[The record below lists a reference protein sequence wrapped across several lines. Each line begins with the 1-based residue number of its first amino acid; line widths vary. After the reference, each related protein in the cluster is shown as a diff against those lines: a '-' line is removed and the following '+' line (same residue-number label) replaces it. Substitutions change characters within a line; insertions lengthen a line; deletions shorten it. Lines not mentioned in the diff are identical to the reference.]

1 MRAVAARSAGK
12 PLRSGARGSLAGENP
27 DGGESLDKLSEA
39 ICFATAAFDGMRR
52 KVDGHPAILHSLEA
66 ATITQTLTDEREAVI
81 AAVLHDTVEDAGVK
95 IGEILERFGD
105 RVAELVLSETENKR
119 VSRAPS
125 ETWRV
130 RKEESVAVLRQT
142 EDLGVKA
149 LYLGDKLSNIRSL
162 SRSLEIYGDGMWQ
175 QFNQKDPAE
184 HRWYYTSI
192 AEALA
197 DLSHTAAYREYV
209 ALVDRVFGG

>member
-1 MRAVAARSAGK
+1 M
-12 PLRSGARGSLAGENP
+12 
-27 DGGESLDKLSEA
+27 DKLSEA

-130 RKEESVAVLRQT
+130 RK
-142 EDLGVKA
+142 
-149 LYLGDKLSNIRSL
+149 
-162 SRSLEIYGDGMWQ
+162 
-175 QFNQKDPAE
+175 
-184 HRWYYTSI
+184 
-192 AEALA
+192 
-197 DLSHTAAYREYV
+197 
-209 ALVDRVFGG
+209 

>member
-1 MRAVAARSAGK
+1 MK
-12 PLRSGARGSLAGENP
+12 
-27 DGGESLDKLSEA
+27 
-39 ICFATAAFDGMRR
+39 R

-66 ATITQTLTDEREAVI
+66 ATITQTVTDEEEAVI

-95 IGEILERFGD
+95 IGEIIERFGD

-119 VSRAPS
+119 VKQEPAD
-125 ETWRV
+125 TWRM

-142 EDLGVKA
+142 SDPGIKA

-162 SRSLEIYGDGMWQ
+162 SRSLEIYGDAMWQ
-175 QFNQKDPAE
+175 QFNQKDPAA

-209 ALVDRVFGG
+209 ALVDRGCGG

>member
-1 MRAVAARSAGK
+1 M
-12 PLRSGARGSLAGENP
+12 
-27 DGGESLDKLSEA
+27 DKLSEA
-39 ICFATAAFDGMRR
+39 ICFATEAFDGMKR

-66 ATITQTLTDEREAVI
+66 ATITQTVTDEEEAVI

-95 IGEILERFGD
+95 IGEIMERFGD

-119 VSRAPS
+119 VRQNPAD
-125 ETWRV
+125 TWRM

-142 EDLGVKA
+142 SDPGIKA

-162 SRSLEIYGDGMWQ
+162 SRSLEIYGDAMWQ
-175 QFNQKDPAE
+175 QFNQKNPAE

-192 AEALA
+192 ADALA
-197 DLSHTAAYREYV
+197 DLAHTAAYREYV
-209 ALVDRVFGG
+209 ALIDRVFGGI